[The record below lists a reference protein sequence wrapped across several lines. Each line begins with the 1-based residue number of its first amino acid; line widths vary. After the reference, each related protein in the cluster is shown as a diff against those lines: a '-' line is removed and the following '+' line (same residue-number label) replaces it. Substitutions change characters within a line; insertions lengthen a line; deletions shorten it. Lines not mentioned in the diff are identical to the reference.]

1 MLKDRSRRGF
11 SAEEL
16 KEAVRNRYGAL
27 ARGEARSC
35 GLSGS
40 CCGPAVDYPGAALQ
54 GKMTRMAGYQRQDLE
69 AVPPEAAS
77 CSLGCGNP
85 VAMAA
90 LREGDVVLDIGS
102 GAGLDVLLAS
112 RRVGPAGR
120 VIGLDL
126 TPEMIERARHNARR
140 AGVSNV
146 EFRLGDAEDMPVE
159 DESVDCIISNC
170 VINLAPNKEKV
181 FREAYR
187 VLRPGGR
194 LFISD
199 IVTRGLPR
207 ELRESVS
214 AWTGC
219 VAGAMEEEDYLAT
232 VRQAGFQQVEVAGRL
247 ELKAHWLSDVVSDWL
262 RDKAGEEQLDITRLP
277 EDLEGKIAS
286 VYVSAVKGCRP
297 RLSNDSLDP
306 LPS

>member
-1 MLKDRSRRGF
+1 MLEDRSRREF

-27 ARGEARSC
+27 ARGEACSC
-35 GLSGS
+35 SPSGS

-54 GKMTRMAGYQRQDLE
+54 GKMTRMAGYQGQDLE

-159 DESVDCIISNC
+159 DESVDCII
-170 VINLAPNKEKV
+170 
-181 FREAYR
+181 
-187 VLRPGGR
+187 
-194 LFISD
+194 
-199 IVTRGLPR
+199 TRGLPR
-207 ELRESVS
+207 ELRESVF

-219 VAGAMEEEDYLAT
+219 VAGAMEEEDYLAA

-262 RDKAGEEQLDITRLP
+262 RDKAGEEQLVAKYRAP
-277 EDLEGKIAS
+277 SAS
-286 VYVSAVKGCRP
+286 WA
-297 RLSNDSLDP
+297 
-306 LPS
+306 